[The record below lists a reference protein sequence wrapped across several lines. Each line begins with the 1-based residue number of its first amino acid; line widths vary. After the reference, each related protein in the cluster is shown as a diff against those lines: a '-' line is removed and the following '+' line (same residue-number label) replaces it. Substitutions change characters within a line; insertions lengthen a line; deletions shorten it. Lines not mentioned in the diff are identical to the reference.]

1 MRTNQVKSDA
11 YYRTKVARHLASV
24 GAPDADPTPL
34 AEWAADVDREGRMR
48 RPAIIDQTGAVIAEC
63 VRIGGGMRVGADYL
77 TDEDAER
84 YGLERTERGLA
95 IAQLRRMLDR
105 PLICVRH
112 WEVASGSSPR

>member
-1 MRTNQVKSDA
+1 
-11 YYRTKVARHLASV
+11 
-24 GAPDADPTPL
+24 
-34 AEWAADVDREGRMR
+34 
-48 RPAIIDQTGAVIAEC
+48 
-63 VRIGGGMRVGADYL
+63 VGADYL

>member
-1 MRTNQVKSDA
+1 MRINRVESDA
-11 YYRTKVARHLASV
+11 YYRAKAAHHLASV

-48 RPAIIDQTGAVIAEC
+48 RSAIIDQTGAVIAEC
-63 VRIGGGMRVGADYL
+63 VRIGGGMRVSAD
-77 TDEDAER
+77 DEDAER
-84 YGLERTERGLA
+84 YRLQRTEVGLA